1 MLQLITLDF
10 MRPYR
15 KTWIYLILPIL
26 LVSMGAVQGLQVTN
40 YTSTANDRF
49 ISGFATNPIA
59 NTSTNFVGAGY
70 DWTGVAWS
78 SATHAASSF
87 KGLGMLSPQHFLTAQ
102 HYEYTNN
109 SERTTGV
116 RLIGENDVVV
126 SQPVA
131 SVTNLGYGVIIPN
144 YGNTNF
150 DLALGRLSNQITQ
163 PDNMFRMG
171 VLDLYATST
180 SSNVVVYNN
189 LPVLVY
195 GRGSASNSSPRVGEA
210 VVALSTN
217 LNGNPQQTT
226 ILVNKSSVQLEVGDS
241 GSPLMHGWTNANG
254 GKELAVIGLNSAVN
268 ADWNF
273 MSLLAVPGAMANANA
288 SMTQDGFALR
298 VVGNSSSSWL
308 GGSGSSTQR
317 IQLNRGGNWSGGTVP
332 NDLYVRFQG
341 DQTSFRDITV
351 NSATSLRGLYF
362 TSTGSQTNGF
372 TFSGASALTVGRGGM
387 VNYDIARQTFV
398 ANLLLGDHQYWD
410 GGVGGITISNLN
422 SNGKLLEV
430 TGAGTNRLTGN
441 MSGSGGL
448 AVSGGKMEVTGTNSY
463 TGRTWVHGGQLSVN
477 GRIDT
482 SAGVS
487 VGTYGS
493 LAGSGRVAAI
503 SGSGS
508 IDPGNS
514 PGILTA
520 PSVDPTGGLDFNFE
534 FTGLNPVYSDALNS
548 VNDLLR
554 LTAATPFTASLGS
567 INAVNIYFSFAS
579 LNPGSL
585 YTGGFFTDQVGDFLA
600 TIDQAAFNYYVLA
613 TGTGTVTYN
622 GINYVAYTGYD
633 IEITTVE
640 QTANFAGGTVNGRV
654 TQFEVVPEPSIYA
667 LLAFG
672 AGLFALVM
680 RRRGQPPAIKD

>member
-1 MLQLITLDF
+1 MLTIKLLAD
-10 MRPYR
+10 MNPHR
-15 KTWIYLILPIL
+15 KTWIVLILSIL
-26 LVSMGAVQGLQVTN
+26 LLSAGAVHALQVTN
-40 YTSTANDRF
+40 YNSTNNNRF
-49 ISGFATNPIA
+49 VSGFATNPVA

-78 SATHAASSF
+78 TTTHAASSF

-116 RLIGENDVVV
+116 RLVSESGAVV

-131 SVTNLGYGVIIPN
+131 AVTNLGYGVIVAN
-144 YGNTNF
+144 YGNTNY

-163 PDNMFRMG
+163 PDNIFRMG
-171 VLDLYATST
+171 VLDLYATSS
-180 SSNVVVYNN
+180 SSNVAVYNN
-189 LPVLVY
+189 LPLLVY
-195 GRGSASNSSPRVGEA
+195 GRGPTSNSSPRVGEA

-226 ILVNKSSVQLEVGDS
+226 ILVNKTSVQLEAGDS
-241 GSPLMHGWTNANG
+241 GSPLLHGWTNANG
-254 GKELAVIGLNSAVN
+254 GKELTVIGLNSAVN

-298 VVGNSSSSWL
+298 VVGNSSNTWV
-308 GGSGSSTQR
+308 GSSSQNITDKGSWGIGPGPQQAPSDR
-317 IQLNRGGNWSGGTVP
+317 YVTFNGATAGNNRA
-332 NDLYVRFQG
+332 
-341 DQTSFRDITV
+341 V
-351 NSATSLRGLYF
+351 NVDSDANLRGLYF
-362 TSTGSQTNGF
+362 RSTTNSSLGF
-372 TFSGASALTVGRGGM
+372 TFSGANTLTVGRGGI

-430 TGAGTNRLTGN
+430 AGAGTNRLTGN

-463 TGRTWVHGGQLSVN
+463 TGRTWVHAGQLSVN
-477 GRIDT
+477 GRID
-482 SAGVS
+482 SSSGVR

-520 PSVDPTGGLDFNFE
+520 PTVDPTGGLDLNFE

-567 INAVNIYFSFAS
+567 INSVNIYFSFTS
-579 LNPGSL
+579 LNPGSI
-585 YTGGFFTDQVGDFLA
+585 YTGGFFTDQVGDFRA

-613 TGTGTVTYN
+613 TGPGTVIYN
-622 GINYVAYTGYD
+622 GVNYVAYTGYD
-633 IEITTVE
+633 IEITTVA
-640 QTANFAGGTVNGRV
+640 QTADFAGGSVNGRV
-654 TQFEVVPEPSIYA
+654 TQFKVVPEPSTYA
-667 LLAFG
+667 LLAVG

-680 RRRGQPPAIKD
+680 WRRRQPLAIKD